1 MDMNCEYGINFY
13 IVLNPVGRDYLRKYY
28 DLERDMDIYPYKT
41 VINVIVLLTLLFA

>member
-1 MDMNCEYGINFY
+1 MDMDCEYVITSIF
-13 IVLNPVGRDYLRKYY
+13 VLNPVGRDYLRKYY